1 MNRSTSDAE
10 FGEFV
15 ASRTQRLRQ
24 FAYICCGD
32 WHRAEDTV
40 QTALVKLYLVWGRPK
55 HAVDAYVR
63 RIIVNLL
70 INERRRLRFTRERVS
85 DRLPEPPGPDTARAT
100 TDRVTVVGAM
110 LRLPQ
115 RQRAAIA
122 LRYWEDL
129 PVEQTAHILGCSTGA
144 VKNLTMRG
152 LQTLRGLL
160 SDTALD
166 NDIEGVSS

>member
-1 MNRSTSDAE
+1 MTPTSTDDE

-32 WHRAEDTV
+32 WYRAEDVV
-40 QTALVKLYLVWGRPK
+40 QTALVRLYLVWGRPK

-70 INERRRLRFTRERVS
+70 ITERKRLRFSRERVS
-85 DRLPEPPGPDTARAT
+85 DELPEPPGPDTAAMA

-110 LRLPQ
+110 LRLPA

-129 PVEQTAHILGCSTGA
+129 PVEQAAHVLGCSTGA

-152 LQTLRGLL
+152 IQGLRAHL
-160 SDTALD
+160 SESDLA
-166 NDIEGVSS
+166 DIEGVTR